1 MLDSL
6 ALANLDFE
14 AELRYESEAESPS
27 VRDDRRWENVLRLLP
42 EARQA
47 QCLSFEVAGCFD
59 GVRRLI
65 VWGVTPRTARLAKHL
80 GLSYTLPPV
89 SLVREVN
96 DKRFAFQLEKQMD
109 RALLFS
115 LEIKDLVELE
125 QAVLRCPYRWVLKHP
140 LSFSSRARMLGQK
153 GVLSAPARAWVQR
166 RLERGWTL
174 LFEPWVEQR
183 RQLALHFDI
192 DKGQQIRYVGRCRV
206 VTDASGGFRGCE
218 VSPHPGMDEEALRY
232 ARETAVAV
240 ARKGYWGPLT
250 VESFRGTLAGVPVF
264 RPLLDIDARYSFSR
278 LALGLADWLP
288 EDWCYFW
295 YHPPFL
301 EVSPFAGDLTPLP
314 EPGQGNLE
322 PGVYALP
329 ETVDPEQATGSAV
342 LVSPTPFRLRRMMAK
357 YLGPLRDQGTHT

>member
-1 MLDSL
+1 MLESV

-14 AELRYESEAESPS
+14 AELRYESEAESPP

-80 GLSYTLPPV
+80 GLSYALPPV

-96 DKRFAFQLEKQMD
+96 DKRFAAALEQRMD

-115 LEIKDLVELE
+115 LEIRDLKSLE
-125 QAVLRCPYRWVLKHP
+125 QAVARCPYRWVLKHP
-140 LSFSSRARMLGQK
+140 LSLSARARFLGQA
-153 GVLSAPARAWVQR
+153 GVLSAPARAWAKR

-174 LFEPWVEQR
+174 LFEPWVEDR

-192 DKGQQIRYVGRCRV
+192 DKGQQVHYAGRCRV
-206 VTDASGGFRGCE
+206 ITDSGGGYRGSE

-295 YHPPFL
+295 YHPQFVG
-301 EVSPFAGDLTPLP
+301 VSPFAGALAPLP
-314 EPGQGNLE
+314 EPREAKLE
-322 PGVYALP
+322 PGLYGLP
-329 ETVDPEQATGSAV
+329 EAVDPGQDTGTAV
-342 LVSPTPFRLRRMMAK
+342 MVSPTPFRLRRMMAK
-357 YLGPLRDQGTHT
+357 YLGHIRD